1 MKKWSA
7 GLGGLLIAQ
16 IVLAVTLNVG
26 SDPYTAFTLNEK
38 LAGFEPAQ
46 IDTMLI
52 ETTGEKAVLK
62 KVEGKWQLPE
72 LDNFPADQFKAEQLL
87 DTLAELKKGWPVA
100 TTTGAAKR
108 FKVDDDD
115 FERRITL
122 ENGGNTVAQ
131 LYFGTSPGLRK
142 VHARMVSDN
151 DIVTVGFSLFDAEA
165 DSSDWIDDKILTL
178 DEKKIIRAEFPDVT
192 LQRQDGKW
200 QLAQL
205 GQDEKT
211 MTEQV
216 EALIKK
222 LAGLTVESV
231 FTSGDKPALEE
242 DTKPLKITVV
252 LDDDSRL
259 DYTFSKLKESS
270 GYLLQRSDQST
281 RYKMAGWGVNPL
293 KDTKRETLV
302 ETKSPT
308 DSQ

>member
-7 GLGGLLIAQ
+7 GLGGLLVAQ

-26 SDPYTAFTLNEK
+26 SDPYTAFTPNEK

-52 ETTGEKAVLK
+52 ETTRDKTVLK
-62 KVEGKWQLPE
+62 KVNGKWQLPE
-72 LDNFPADQFKAEQLL
+72 LDDFPADQSKAVQLL
-87 DTLAELKKGWPVA
+87 DTLAALKKGWPVA
-100 TTTGAAKR
+100 TSTGAAKR
-108 FKVDDDD
+108 FKVDDDE

-122 ENGGNTVAQ
+122 EDGGNTVAQ

-142 VHARMVSDN
+142 VHARMASED
-151 DIVTVGFSLFDAEA
+151 DIVTVGFSLFEAEA
-165 DSSDWIDDKILTL
+165 DSGDWIDDKILAL
-178 DEKKIIRAEFPDVT
+178 DEKKIMRVELPGVT

-205 GQDEKT
+205 APGEET
-211 MTEQV
+211 ITEQV
-216 EALIKK
+216 EELMKK

-231 FTSGDKPALEE
+231 FTSGDEPEREE
-242 DTKPLKITVV
+242 NTKPLKITVV

-259 DYTFSKLKESS
+259 DYSFSKLKEGS

-281 RYKMAGWGVNPL
+281 RYKIADWGVTPL
-293 KDTKRETLV
+293 KDVEREKLV
-302 ETKSPT
+302 EIKSPAG
-308 DSQ
+308 